1 MKNVEELK
9 YYQKAGAIARSVLDY
24 STQIIKSGMSILE
37 FCEELEDRIR
47 KLGGAP
53 AFPVNV
59 CINEIAA
66 HDTAAP
72 NDRRRIKPGDLVKVD
87 VGVHVNGYIAD
98 AAISIEVEANKYER
112 LRKACA
118 KALEMAIKRT
128 APGVRVFEIGKT
140 IEKCAK
146 EDGFTPVVNLGGHS
160 IERFNLHAGKS
171 IPNYD
176 NGSLEQIK
184 EGEVIAIEPFLT
196 IGEGR
201 VIETKESEIFKFLSK
216 RPVRNE
222 RAREVLNFI
231 EQNYGNLPFAKR
243 WLFKEFGNVD
253 FILRQLVDSLA
264 IRKYNVLKE
273 DGRKVIV
280 QFEHTILVFETPI
293 VITR

>member
-1 MKNVEELK
+1 MEELR
-9 YYQKAGAIARSVLDY
+9 YYQKAGAITRSVLNY
-24 STQIIKSGMSILE
+24 STEIIKSGMSILE

-47 KLGGAP
+47 KLGGIP

-72 NDRRRIKPGDLVKVD
+72 NDHRRIKPGDLVKVD

-98 AAISIEVEANKYER
+98 AAISIEVEANKHEK
-112 LRKACA
+112 LREVCA
-118 KALEMAIKRT
+118 KALEMAIKKV
-128 APGVRVFEIGKT
+128 APGIRVFEIGRT
-140 IEKCAK
+140 IERCAK
-146 EDGFTPVVNLGGHS
+146 EEGFTPVVNLGGHS

-176 NGSLEQIK
+176 NGSLEEVRK
-184 EGEVIAIEPFLT
+184 GDVIAIEPFLT

-201 VIETKESEIFKFLSK
+201 VIETKDSEIFKFVSK
-216 RPVRNE
+216 KPVRNE
-222 RAREVLNFI
+222 SAREVLNFI

-253 FILRQLVDSLA
+253 FVLKQLVDNLA

-280 QFEHTILVFETPI
+280 QFEHTIVVLDTPI

>member
-1 MKNVEELK
+1 VEELR
-9 YYQKAGAIARSVLDY
+9 YYQKAGAITRSVLNY
-24 STQIIKSGMSILE
+24 STEIIKSGMSILE

-47 KLGGAP
+47 KLGGIP

-72 NDRRRIKPGDLVKVD
+72 NDHRRIKPGDLVKVD

-98 AAISIEVEANKYER
+98 AAISIEVEANKHEK
-112 LRKACA
+112 LREVCA
-118 KALEMAIKRT
+118 KALEMAIKKV
-128 APGVRVFEIGKT
+128 APGIRVFEIGRT
-140 IEKCAK
+140 IERCAK
-146 EDGFTPVVNLGGHS
+146 EEGFTPVVNLGGHS

-176 NGSLEQIK
+176 NGSLEEVRK
-184 EGEVIAIEPFLT
+184 GDVIAIEPFLT

-201 VIETKESEIFKFLSK
+201 VIETKDSEIFKFVSK
-216 RPVRNE
+216 KPVRNE
-222 RAREVLNFI
+222 SAREVLNFI

-253 FILRQLVDSLA
+253 FVLKQLVDNLA

-280 QFEHTILVFETPI
+280 QFEHTIVVLDTPI